1 MFQVV
6 WKPNPLFKKKK
17 SDNYSWKEGVEYK
30 SGFHASL
37 YISLKNF
44 HSLQQCLIKPVT
56 YIDVFLLF
64 HLATVLWT
72 WQYGGHL
79 PVCWRD
85 VTLQSQSHRGKGKI
99 FYPKTT
105 GNIESY
111 KRFSKSFC
119 RAKSFVKEDKST
131 RRRHSYPDWNETS
144 TSAGKSND
152 TVFFLQWCL
161 PGIWLSSLM
170 TIS

>member
-1 MFQVV
+1 M
-6 WKPNPLFKKKK
+6 
-17 SDNYSWKEGVEYK
+17 
-30 SGFHASL
+30 
-37 YISLKNF
+37 
-44 HSLQQCLIKPVT
+44 
-56 YIDVFLLF
+56 
-64 HLATVLWT
+64 
-72 WQYGGHL
+72 
-79 PVCWRD
+79 CWRD

-152 TVFFLQWCL
+152 TGFFSTVMLAWHMAF
-161 PGIWLSSLM
+161 IFNDH
-170 TIS
+170 